1 MMHEE
6 LLAKIAEKAESDLY
20 ILPSSVHEVL
30 VLKADD
36 EIGPKELKM
45 MVTEINGTEVAQD
58 EVLTDNVY
66 RYVRESG
73 ELEVA

>member
-1 MMHEE
+1 MMYGE

-30 VLKADD
+30 VLKADN
-36 EIGPKELKM
+36 EIEPKELKT

-58 EVLTDNVY
+58 EVLTDNAY

-73 ELEVA
+73 KLEVV